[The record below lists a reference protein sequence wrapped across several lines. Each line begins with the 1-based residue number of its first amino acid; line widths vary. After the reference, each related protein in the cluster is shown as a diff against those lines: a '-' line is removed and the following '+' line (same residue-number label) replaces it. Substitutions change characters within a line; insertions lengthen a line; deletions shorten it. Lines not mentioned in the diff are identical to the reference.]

1 MYPASI
7 TTEEMKNM
15 QQEWFND
22 LGGIISVLILKY
34 MVLAKLITGLALT
47 KQNIFVQKCI
57 LISI

>member
-22 LGGIISVLILKY
+22 LGGIY
-34 MVLAKLITGLALT
+34 YQRA
-47 KQNIFVQKCI
+47 NP
-57 LISI
+57 